1 MYHPNFIYDYH
12 SQYLE
17 EPHPNYL
24 YDYHSQYFEEPQE
37 SHNSNLE
44 TLMEDFI
51 ETTTHSRLESMM
63 EHFVE
68 TQTLQNE
75 EFRKQH
81 LQTYETFR
89 QMNTVVESLA
99 THTEALETQIS
110 LLAQT
115 PIGPSPERDVDVV
128 TANSEE
134 QIENLKESDNEVEE
148 SEESDKEKRVEIKK
162 NSPTPL
168 KTEVVEEVEKEA
180 PYVVP
185 PPYNPLIL
193 FPQSSVET
201 KIDSQSK
208 RYVKV
213 LKNTPTDAP
222 LSEVLHKKRKLD
234 DHEIREI
241 FSVKR
246 GKLTFEVVDG
256 RTKPKF
262 ENLVRRIEPEP
273 PPQVQKNEPPH
284 RRKKRKGEGYVRWLD
299 KWPWKSKII
308 IRRAIDVKQ
317 SAAWEATH
325 ELLI

>member
-1 MYHPNFIYDYH
+1 MYHPNFLYDYH

-17 EPHPNYL
+17 EPQPNFL
-24 YDYHSQYFEEPQE
+24 NNYHSQYFEEPQY
-37 SHNSNLE
+37 SHKSNLE
-44 TLMEDFI
+44 ILMEDFI
-51 ETTTHSRLESMM
+51 ETTTNSRLEYTMRR
-63 EHFVE
+63 FVE
-68 TQTLQNE
+68 TQTRQNA
-75 EFRKQH
+75 EFRNQSLHINENLRK
-81 LQTYETFR
+81 L
-89 QMNTVVESLA
+89 NTVVESLA
-99 THTEALETQIS
+99 TSSEALETQIS

-115 PIGPSPERDVDVV
+115 PLGPILERHADVV
-128 TANSEE
+128 TTNSEE

-168 KTEVVEEVEKEA
+168 KREAVEEVEKEA

-193 FPQSSVET
+193 FLQSSVET

-213 LKNTPTDAP
+213 LKNTSTDAP

-234 DHEIREI
+234 DHEIRKI

-246 GKLTFEVVDG
+246 GKLNFEVVDG

-262 ENLVRRIEPEP
+262 EKLIRRIEPEP
-273 PPQVQKNEPPH
+273 PPQVKKSEPPN

-299 KWPWKSKII
+299 KWPWKPKVIS
-308 IRRAIDVKQ
+308 RRAIDVKQ
-317 SAAWEATH
+317 SDVWEATH
-325 ELLI
+325 EILI